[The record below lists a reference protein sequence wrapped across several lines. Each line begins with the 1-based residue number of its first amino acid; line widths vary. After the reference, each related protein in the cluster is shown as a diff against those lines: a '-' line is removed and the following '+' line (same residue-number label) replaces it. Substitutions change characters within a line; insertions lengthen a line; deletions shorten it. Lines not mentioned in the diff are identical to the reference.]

1 MLQTMLNI
9 LVNHIDEYLLGLF
22 ITFLVSVFALV
33 GSLVLGTAVA
43 ILCVSPFSLIMIG
56 GRTYVELI
64 RNTPLLLQIF
74 LFYYGLPALNIP
86 ISAFVAGTLGLTIYT
101 SAFIAEAIRAGI
113 LAIPNGQTEAARATG
128 LTYLQSFQYII
139 LPQAFKIVIPA
150 IGNQFINLVK
160 NSAILSVIAGMDLMY
175 HADLIATK
183 TFHTFE
189 TYLLVALFY
198 LLLTIPLSIGVNW
211 LEHHLHPNS
220 K

>member
-1 MLQTMLNI
+1 MLQTMFNI
-9 LVNHIDEYLLGLF
+9 LSTHIDEYLFGLL
-22 ITFLVSVFALV
+22 TTLTVSLLALV
-33 GSLVLGTAVA
+33 GSLILGTVVA
-43 ILCVSPFSLIMIG
+43 ILCVSPFSLVVIS
-56 GRTYVELI
+56 GRIYVEFI
-64 RNTPLLLQIF
+64 RNIPLLLQIF
-74 LFYYGLPALNIP
+74 LFYYGLPALDIP

-113 LAIPNGQTEAARATG
+113 LAVPHGQSEAARATG
-128 LTYLQSFQYII
+128 LTYLQNFQYIV

-198 LLLTIPLSIGVNW
+198 LLLTIPLSIWVNW
-211 LEHHLHPNS
+211 LEHHLHQNS
-220 K
+220 

>member
-9 LVNHIDEYLLGLF
+9 LSTYADEYLRGLL
-22 ITFLVSVFALV
+22 TTLTVSVLALV
-33 GSLVLGTAVA
+33 GSLILGTAVA
-43 ILCVSPFSLIMIG
+43 ILCVSPVSLLVIG

-74 LFYYGLPALNIP
+74 LCYYGLPALNIP
-86 ISAFVAGTLGLTIYT
+86 MSAFVAGTLGLTIYT

-113 LAIPNGQTEAARATG
+113 LAIPRGQSEAAYATG
-128 LTYLQSFQYII
+128 LTYLQNFKYII
-139 LPQAFKIVIPA
+139 LPQAVKIVIPA

-211 LEHHLHPNS
+211 LEHRLRQNS
-220 K
+220 

>member
-1 MLQTMLNI
+1 MLNI
-9 LVNHIDEYLLGLF
+9 LSTYADEYLMGLL
-22 ITFLVSVFALV
+22 TTLTVSVLALV
-33 GSLVLGTAVA
+33 GSLILGTAVA
-43 ILCVSPFSLIMIG
+43 ILGVSPVSLLVIG

-113 LAIPNGQTEAARATG
+113 LAIPRGQSEAARATG
-128 LTYLQSFQYII
+128 LTYLQNFQNII
-139 LPQAFKIVIPA
+139 LPQALKIVIPA

-198 LLLTIPLSIGVNW
+198 LLLTIPLSIWVNW
-211 LEHHLHPNS
+211 LEHRLRQNS
-220 K
+220 